1 MKLVKTILV
10 ATHLV
15 HKQLTIKSF
24 YNF

>member
-15 HKQLTIKSF
+15 HKQLIIKSF